1 MEFATP
7 WAFLGLLAVP
17 LMLVMGR
24 RGRGRALSSVGFSD
38 LRAVAAGGSGMRAAL
53 AGLLPWVRALAMV
66 LLVAALARPQSLA
79 GVENDTAEGVDI
91 MLTMDISGSMR
102 AEDFAPQN
110 RFAVAQ
116 ETLSRF
122 AAQTSND
129 RLGLVIFASQAFT
142 QCPLTLD
149 HEMVV
154 QLIAQVQ
161 QGIIKDGTAI
171 GMAIATAAD
180 RLRSSSAKGRAI
192 ILMTD
197 GQNNTGKI
205 DPITAARAAAALG
218 IRIYTVGVG
227 KEGGAPVP
235 IGDSIFGK
243 QYLRN
248 PDGSLQ
254 MTTIDEDALKE
265 VARIGGGQYYR
276 ATDAQALA
284 RIYDEIRKLEKS
296 RFKIAARRPVV
307 ERFAPWLW
315 WGVVLLVA
323 QFIAGVTL
331 ARKAP

>member
-1 MEFATP
+1 MQFATP
-7 WAFLGLLAVP
+7 WAFLGLLLVP
-17 LMLVMGR
+17 VVLLLPSRARR
-24 RGRGRALSSVGFSD
+24 RGAGGVGFSD
-38 LRAVAAGGSGMRAAL
+38 LRFVGAGRGGLRPAIAVQ
-53 AGLLPWVRALAMV
+53 LPWLRALAVV
-66 LLVAALARPQSLA
+66 LLVIALARPQSQA
-79 GVENDTAEGVDI
+79 GIESDTAEGVDI

-110 RFAVAQ
+110 RFAVAK
-116 ETLSRF
+116 ETLMRF

-149 HEMVV
+149 HGMVV
-154 QLIAQVQ
+154 QLIAQVE

-171 GMAIATAAD
+171 GMALATAAH
-180 RLRSSSAKGRAI
+180 RLRQSQSKSRVI

-218 IRIYTVGVG
+218 VRIYAIGVG

-235 IGDSIFGK
+235 IGDGIFGR
-243 QYLRN
+243 QYMRN
-248 PDGSLQ
+248 PDGTLQ
-254 MTTIDEDALKE
+254 LTKVDEETLKQ
-265 VARIGGGQYYR
+265 VAQIGKGRYFR

-284 RIYDEIRKLEKS
+284 RIYDDIRKMEKS
-296 RFKIAARRPVV
+296 RFKVAARRPVV
-307 ERFAPWLW
+307 EGFLPYLW
-315 WGVVLLVA
+315 WGTLLVVLQLVLGA
-323 QFIAGVTL
+323 TY